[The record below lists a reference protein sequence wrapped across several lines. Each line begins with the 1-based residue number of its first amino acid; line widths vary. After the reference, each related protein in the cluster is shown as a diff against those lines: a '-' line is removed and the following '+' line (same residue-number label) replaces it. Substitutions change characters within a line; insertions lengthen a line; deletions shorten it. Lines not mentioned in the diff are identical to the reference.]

1 MKPFLGL
8 GPFAWASSVI
18 VHIGLAGGY
27 ALAPETG
34 VSSGDAPLVIE
45 LVMEDPA
52 PVVVSSQGAIDETA
66 QADQQV
72 TSPPL
77 KSEDIAAPQSVEE
90 IKVAVVAPQEEFP
103 TPPPSARNKEPA
115 AVPVPVDAPLPVE
128 VRAELPEVQ
137 VPVPVTVPDVPV
149 EIALAPP
156 EETVAER
163 APVPIVATPLPEPVP
178 EQEPVV
184 FRLPREKPEA
194 PERPLPVVQE
204 QIEPAE
210 PVAELTLDQI
220 ASAAIQPVEE
230 TPVAEP
236 ESEPVLARELALSVA
251 STSDNQPVSKL
262 QQVASAAT
270 PVFVRANRMHEVAD
284 PVAVARVKGRGSF
297 RGARA
302 LPVGSV
308 NPRPKYPY
316 SARKRGHEGR
326 VVLHVQVSANGEP
339 LDVSVVHSTGYRALD
354 AAARSAVLHW
364 KFEAARRA
372 GVRIAGTVVT
382 PIVFKLEN

>member
-18 VHIGLAGGY
+18 VHVGLAGGY

-34 VSSGDAPLVIE
+34 LSSGDAPLVIE

-52 PVVVSSQGAIDETA
+52 PAAPSSQAATDNNA
-66 QADQQV
+66 QAEQQV
-72 TSPPL
+72 TS
-77 KSEDIAAPQSVEE
+77 PQSVEE
-90 IKVAVVAPQEEFP
+90 IKVAVVASQEEFS
-103 TPPPSARNKEPA
+103 TPPPSARIVEPVA
-115 AVPVPVDAPLPVE
+115 AAAPVEAQPEPPEVKAPVP
-128 VRAELPEVQ
+128 ELE
-137 VPVPVTVPDVPV
+137 VPV

-156 EETVAER
+156 AETFVER
-163 APVPIVATPLPEPVP
+163 APAPMAVTPLPEPVP
-178 EQEPVV
+178 EPAPVV
-184 FRLPREKPEA
+184 IRLPREKPLA
-194 PERPLPVVQE
+194 PERPLSVVQE
-204 QIEPAE
+204 PIEPAE

-220 ASAAIQPVEE
+220 APAAIQPAEDK
-230 TPVAEP
+230 PVAQP
-236 ESEPVLARELALSVA
+236 VNEPVLASELALSITP
-251 STSDNQPVSKL
+251 TSDDQPVSKL

-308 NPRPKYPY
+308 NPKPKYPY
-316 SARKRGHEGR
+316 SARKRGYEGR

-364 KFEAARRA
+364 RFEAARRA
-372 GVRIAGTVVT
+372 GVRIAGMVVT